1 LSRRETEVARLA
13 ARGARNTEIAASLFL
28 SPKTVEQHLS
38 RVFTKLDVRN
48 RAELGARYADQL
60 G

>member
-1 LSRRETEVARLA
+1 VARLA
-13 ARGARNTEIAASLFL
+13 ARGARNAEIAASLFL

-38 RVFTKLDVRN
+38 RVFAKLGVRN
-48 RAELGARYADQL
+48 RAELGAKYAEQL